1 MKPIEQ
7 LARAMC
13 NAQDLHLKCTYP
25 ECGCTLIEP
34 AVKACLICLIEMAE
48 KDSNRWSEQVAA
60 LKKAGKNVNSTGYDS
75 YVVGWLKTML
85 EAE

>member
-34 AVKACLICLIEMAE
+34 AVKACLICLIDIKIPEEGLMVEMQFGEEYPSFQAVWE
-48 KDSNRWSEQVAA
+48 AM
-60 LKKAGKNVNSTGYDS
+60 
-75 YVVGWLKTML
+75 LKTML